1 MESRDQLQEER
12 IARFWKRY
20 VGALRLRQVPENAVP
35 WYRKH
40 VQAFID
46 FAPDIRLVNRRPETL
61 EQWFA
66 HTSREP
72 RLTGWKH
79 RQRVDALRL
88 LYCLLVKSE
97 WASGFDWAGWAEW
110 KPASGRFQNA
120 IDHNYW
126 RPGGEK
132 TSTRCSMHTP
142 QTPRVTA
149 TQH

>member
-97 WASGFDWAGWAEW
+97 WASGSTGRVGQNGNLHREDSKTRLTITTGGRAA
-110 KPASGRFQNA
+110 KRPAHDAACIRLK
-120 IDHNYW
+120 
-126 RPGGEK
+126 R
-132 TSTRCSMHTP
+132 
-142 QTPRVTA
+142 RV
-149 TQH
+149 